1 MLCFMHYYD
10 LLYYFTV
17 AITLS
22 SSETKT
28 EHKNNKCCF
37 YFSFN
42 FRFAL
47 PFWGKVREGMVSSYW
62 CVYCKSF
69 YGSVPWQYLI
79 QRGRKH
85 KSSTGSI
92 QNNYSL
98 IQLNLHTSQKIITE
112 DSRPHTSIDIRHTLQ
127 SKYYV
132 SGEKIKNLNYIVLL
146 YVSYEFPVKC
156 PRPNK

>member
-1 MLCFMHYYD
+1 MLCFIFIVND
-10 LLYYFTV
+10 FIV
-17 AITLS
+17 AITPS

-28 EHKNNKCCF
+28 WHKNNKCCF

-47 PFWGKVREGMVSSYW
+47 PFWGKVRLGMVSSYW

-112 DSRPHTSIDIRHTLQ
+112 DSRPHTSIDKHC
-127 SKYYV
+127 SHV
-132 SGEKIKNLNYIVLL
+132 SGEKRKNLNLIC
-146 YVSYEFPVKC
+146 SYTRLFVCYKFP
-156 PRPNK
+156 